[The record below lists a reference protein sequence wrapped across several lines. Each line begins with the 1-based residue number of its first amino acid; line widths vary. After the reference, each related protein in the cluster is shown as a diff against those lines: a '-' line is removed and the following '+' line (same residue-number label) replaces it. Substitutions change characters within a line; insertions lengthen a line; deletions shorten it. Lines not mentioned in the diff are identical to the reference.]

1 MKCSVAPI
9 FLDLKE
15 EKHQQQLQ
23 KSCCCRKHDEIEFG
37 ERYKHDR
44 IDECII
50 GTKKLIRSEF
60 NGPVNIG
67 SEEMIAINDL
77 AKMVISISNKKLKI
91 RNVPGPEGVR
101 GRNSDNALIER
112 MLHWSPEQPLFDGV
126 EKTYHWIN
134 EQLHKVN

>member
-1 MKCSVAPI
+1 MDWGKR
-9 FLDLKE
+9 
-15 EKHQQQLQ
+15 KHQQQFA
-23 KSCCCRKHDEIEFG
+23 SCCCVNNDEIEIWGDGLQTRSFLF
-37 ERYKHDR
+37 

-67 SEEMIAINDL
+67 SEDDSDKWL

-126 EKTYHWIN
+126 EKLIIG
-134 EQLHKVN
+134 